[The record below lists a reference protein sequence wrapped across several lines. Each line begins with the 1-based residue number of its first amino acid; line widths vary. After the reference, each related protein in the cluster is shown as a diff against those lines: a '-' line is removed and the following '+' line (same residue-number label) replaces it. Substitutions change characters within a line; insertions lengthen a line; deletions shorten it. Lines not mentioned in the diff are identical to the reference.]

1 MHPLTQLLTRL
12 RTDLRPAD
20 GKSSRRPGAC
30 RTAARLL
37 ATVLSLCALCGLCA
51 FPPLSVE
58 ADKHREVPYDIETIR
73 SAEDVQVMLDYATSW
88 EGKITYASSQNNSD
102 PQKLRRRE
110 LEDGGATDCSW
121 FVYHVLFRYGLLDH
135 FVHSY
140 DWGNKP
146 SEYPGAINIGTNMA
160 YAMPGDLICTGK
172 GTKPQNSHVMIY
184 LGDGKVVECALSDT
198 KNGVCVSKAPKKP
211 RQIVH
216 FLCLPGR
223 NRALKPAQDSGR
235 DEE

>member
-12 RTDLRPAD
+12 RTDLRSAD

-30 RTAARLL
+30 RTAALVL
-37 ATVLSLCALCGLCA
+37 AAVVGLCA

-110 LEDGGATDCSW
+110 LEDGGATDCSCSSSFSATGGGNGDPW
-121 FVYHVLFRYGLLDH
+121 LSFDVIARFLLV
-135 FVHSY
+135 FFIS
-140 DWGNKP
+140 
-146 SEYPGAINIGTNMA
+146 IT
-160 YAMPGDLICTGK
+160 
-172 GTKPQNSHVMIY
+172 
-184 LGDGKVVECALSDT
+184 
-198 KNGVCVSKAPKKP
+198 
-211 RQIVH
+211 
-216 FLCLPGR
+216 
-223 NRALKPAQDSGR
+223 
-235 DEE
+235 